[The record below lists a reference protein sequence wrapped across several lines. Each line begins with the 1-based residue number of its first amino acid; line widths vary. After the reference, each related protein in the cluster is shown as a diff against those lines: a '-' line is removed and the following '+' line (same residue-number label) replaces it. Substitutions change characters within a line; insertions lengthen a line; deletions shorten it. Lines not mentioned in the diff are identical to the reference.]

1 MNYHERNLVTIIC
14 ESFLEEKM
22 IATASKLGILGY
34 TIVEARGAGSR
45 GLRNGEFLYDKN
57 IKIEMLCKAETAD
70 VLCEEIQKKYFKD
83 FAVVIYKS
91 VVSVTRPEKFN

>member
-14 ESFLEEKM
+14 ESFLEEK
-22 IATASKLGILGY
+22 ILATAKNIGILGY
-34 TIVEARGAGSR
+34 TIMEARGAGSR
-45 GLRNGEFLYDKN
+45 GLRDGDFEYDKN

-70 VLCEEIQKKYFKD
+70 ALCEEIQKKYFKD

-91 VVSVTRPEKFN
+91 TVSVTRPEKFN

>member
-14 ESFLEEKM
+14 ESFLEEK
-22 IATASKLGILGY
+22 IISTARKVGILGY

-45 GLRNGEFLYDKN
+45 GLRDGDFEYDKN

-70 VLCEEIQKKYFKD
+70 ILCDEIQKKYFKD
-83 FAVVIYKS
+83 FAVVIYKGT
-91 VVSVTRPEKFN
+91 VFVSRPEKFN